1 MQIDHLKFAKKSL
14 KLQNFKNLFPLK
26 NKSKHCMK
34 MRNQKKF
41 LEKHANTDRY
51 RKSSI
56 PYMQRILNQE
66 HNIVKTLLSKSN
78 VKSYAS
84 ELCLS
89 RPCHYQ

>member
-1 MQIDHLKFAKKSL
+1 
-14 KLQNFKNLFPLK
+14 
-26 NKSKHCMK
+26 MK

-66 HNIVKTLLSKSN
+66 HNIVKTLSKSN

>member
-1 MQIDHLKFAKKSL
+1 MQQIKSILIGLEETSHLCL
-14 KLQNFKNLFPLK
+14 N

-34 MRNQKKF
+34 MSNQKKF

-66 HNIVKTLLSKSN
+66 HNIVKTLLSKNN
-78 VKSYAS
+78 VSSYAS
-84 ELCLS
+84 ELRLS
-89 RPCHYQ
+89 RPYHYR

>member
-14 KLQNFKNLFPLK
+14 KLQNFKNLFPLN

-41 LEKHANTDRY
+41 LEKHAKTDCY

-66 HNIVKTLLSKSN
+66 HNIVKTL
-78 VKSYAS
+78 
-84 ELCLS
+84 
-89 RPCHYQ
+89 

>member
-1 MQIDHLKFAKKSL
+1 
-14 KLQNFKNLFPLK
+14 
-26 NKSKHCMK
+26 MK
-34 MRNQKKF
+34 MSNQKKF

-66 HNIVKTLLSKSN
+66 HNIVKTLFSKSN

>member
-1 MQIDHLKFAKKSL
+1 
-14 KLQNFKNLFPLK
+14 
-26 NKSKHCMK
+26 MK

-66 HNIVKTLLSKSN
+66 HNIVKIN
-78 VKSYAS
+78 NN
-84 ELCLS
+84 
-89 RPCHYQ
+89 